1 MESSQSQLKQ
11 REIEPSEYIEIR
23 LLKILCWLSQ
33 IELAMKW
40 SLPDCMELSWD
51 FSWNIRIVLL

>member
-11 REIEPSEYIEIR
+11 REIEPSEYVEIR

-33 IELAMKW
+33 IELAKW
-40 SLPDCMELSWD
+40 SLPDCMELSSD